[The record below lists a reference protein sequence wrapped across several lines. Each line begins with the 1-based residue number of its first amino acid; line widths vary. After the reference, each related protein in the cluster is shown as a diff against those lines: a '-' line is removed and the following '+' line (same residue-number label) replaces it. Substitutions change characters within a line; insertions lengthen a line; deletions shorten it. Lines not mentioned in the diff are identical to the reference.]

1 MLRTLSLA
9 LLAAASTCAPAAAL
23 QSPPRLPETIT
34 AAPGG
39 SQWLNRLPIAAGP
52 QLASTQTGSA
62 SWYGPGFHGN
72 TTANGE
78 RYNQWGAT
86 AAHPSL
92 PFGTRVRVTNLV
104 NGRATVVRI
113 NDRGPYYGGRVIDL
127 SRHAAEALQMTGSGV
142 APVKVQALR

>member
-1 MLRTLSLA
+1 MA

-23 QSPPRLPETIT
+23 QSPPRLPQTLP
-34 AAPGG
+34 AATTGNP
-39 SQWLNRLPIAAGP
+39 WLNRLPLTAGP
-52 QLASTQTGSA
+52 QMASAQTGTA

-78 RYNQWGAT
+78 RYNQWDAT

-92 PFGTRVRVTNLV
+92 PFGTRVRVTNLA
-104 NGRATVVRI
+104 NGRSTVVRI

-127 SRHAAEALQMTGSGV
+127 SRHAAETLQMTGSGV
-142 APVKVQALR
+142 APVRVQVVR